1 MSLHMKICY
10 PELSKFKSQPT
21 QWGCK
26 HEQKGLS
33 AYNALQEEKHK
44 AWELQACGLFI
55 DKEHGFLAATPDSL
69 VTCSCCGNGVVE
81 VKDIIE
87 GFEDMGGLG
96 RTGRVT
102 TQALVFMAR
111 GLTNRWKLPIGYTL
125 HSGPASARVM
135 EPLLMSAVRQLRN
148 AGLTVVSTVCDMG
161 KPNQELYRLLGVTET
176 SPQFDVDGTPVMAL
190 HNVPH
195 IFKCVRNGLLKHDVE
210 VDGETLSW
218 SHIKAFYNA
227 DKDRPIRTAPKLG
240 PEHVQPDAFKKMS
253 VRLAAQI
260 MSASTSAG
268 MRIYQSFDRALSARL
283 TSHGKNA
290 RLSFY

>member
-1 MSLHMKICY
+1 MALALYYQSPKAYRHLQKALILPSPRLLRSKVEKVSLNTGFHAAIIAA
-10 PELSKFKSQPT
+10 LRDKF
-21 QWGCK
+21 
-26 HEQKGLS
+26 
-33 AYNALQEEKHK
+33 
-44 AWELQACGLFI
+44 
-55 DKEHGFLAATPDSL
+55 
-69 VTCSCCGNGVVE
+69 GNGASHLDKVVILSFDE
-81 VKDIIE
+81 ITIKPRLVYNRPQDIIE

-96 RTGRVT
+96 RTGRVA

-176 SPQFDVDGTPVMAL
+176 SPQFDVDGTPVVAL
-190 HNVPH
+190 HDVPH

-240 PEHVQPDAFKKMS
+240 PEHVQLDAFKKMS

-268 MRIYQSFDRALSARL
+268 MRIYQSF
-283 TSHGKNA
+283 GKLVN
-290 RLSFY
+290 LFSK